1 MRERPLRW
9 PRPGW
14 AVTVVFSMRMPV
26 ALLRQR
32 PQRAR
37 KRRAVMGSVAAVA
50 VDEVMGL
57 ACYFLPHHFHAHLL
71 RWTATCQF
79 ASGHYGVSCIPRVA
93 VSSSIWKSTVA
104 AAVILY
110 LYVTVHRKRSW
121 GQEPNI
127 SYVHCKNQ
135 H

>member
-1 MRERPLRW
+1 M
-9 PRPGW
+9 
-14 AVTVVFSMRMPV
+14 

-37 KRRAVMGSVAAVA
+37 KCRAVMGSVAAVA

-71 RWTATCQF
+71 RWTATCQS

-121 GQEPNI
+121 GQEPDI
-127 SYVHCKNQ
+127 SYVRCKNQ